1 MPQITFSSYPLWA
14 NLLIFAAAAGLVWF
28 AGVRLERYADAISRH
43 TGRSHAFVGMVL
55 LAPAT
60 SLPEIA
66 TASSAAL
73 LGNNEL
79 VVHNLTGA
87 VVTQLFILAIA
98 DWLTRH
104 RGALTFFSPQV
115 VLVFQGI
122 GLIALL
128 MLTIIGMVIG
138 LISPVRALVFWPV
151 IILVGYLLVAYLM
164 YRLEGIPQWLPL
176 NLPTVLLGEEDRVD
190 THQTAATLT
199 IAALRFTVAA
209 LLVLAGGW
217 TLAHTADAIAVQSG
231 LGASFIGV
239 TLLALATSLPEFSTT
254 LAASRSGRY
263 ALAVSNIF
271 GSNAFNIMLLFVGQ
285 LFYRNG
291 ALLADVRPTA
301 IFVAA
306 LGALFACIYLWGLLE
321 REDRTVYRIGWDSA
335 AVSVLYIAGLAV
347 LYYMR

>member
-1 MPQITFSSYPLWA
+1 M
-14 NLLIFAAAAGLVWF
+14 IFAATAGVVWF

-43 TGRSHAFVGMVL
+43 TGRSHALVGMVI

-66 TASSAAL
+66 TASSAAFM
-73 LGNNEL
+73 GSNEL
-79 VVHNLTGA
+79 VVNNLTGA
-87 VVTQLFILAIA
+87 VMTQLFILALA
-98 DWLTRH
+98 DWFSRH
-104 RGALTFFSPQV
+104 RGALTFFSPQF
-115 VLVFQGI
+115 VLLFQGV

-128 MLTIIGMVIG
+128 MVAISGIAVG
-138 LISPVRALVFWPV
+138 LVHPVQALVFWPV
-151 IILVGYLLVAYLM
+151 CIFAGYILVTYLM
-164 YRLEGIPQWLPL
+164 YRLEGSPPWLPVD
-176 NLPTVLLGEEDRVD
+176 LPAVLLAEEEHLNGHQSATLARVIIWF
-190 THQTAATLT
+190 TAA
-199 IAALRFTVAA
+199 ALI
-209 LLVLAGGW
+209 VLIGGW
-217 TLAHTADAIAVQSG
+217 TLAHTADAIAAQSG

-239 TLLALATSLPEFSTT
+239 TLLALATSLPELSTT

-301 IFVAA
+301 IFAA
-306 LGALFACIYLWGLLE
+306 SLGALFACIFLWGLLE

-335 AVSVLYIAGLAV
+335 AVSVLYVAGLVV
-347 LYYMR
+347 LYYLR